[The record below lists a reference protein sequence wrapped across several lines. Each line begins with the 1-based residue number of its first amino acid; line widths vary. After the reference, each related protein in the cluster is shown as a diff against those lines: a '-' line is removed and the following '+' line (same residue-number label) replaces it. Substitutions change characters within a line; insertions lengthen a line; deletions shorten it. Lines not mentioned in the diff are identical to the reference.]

1 MTAGGTKMGNP
12 SKRDFAATK
21 VIATARSIVT
31 YQIGLPEGCRR
42 MIRSLIW
49 LAPYE
54 TGLPTAFEDYLKEVR
69 GLPIGS
75 ERLLWNRE
83 VLREKDVALEA
94 TNQRFRDRIFETC
107 WTMIDRFADSSPSA
121 LNGGSMD

>member
-1 MTAGGTKMGNP
+1 MGNP
-12 SKRDFAATK
+12 TKRDVAARK
-21 VIATARSIVT
+21 VVATARSIVT
-31 YQIGLPEGCRR
+31 YQVGLPEGCRR
-42 MIRSLIW
+42 MIRTLIW

-94 TNQRFRDRIFETC
+94 TNHRFRDRIFDTC
-107 WTMIDRFADSSPSA
+107 WAIIDRFADSTPSA
-121 LNGGSMD
+121 SEGVSIG